1 MMKKAAMVSMIAIGF
16 MLTTTGT
23 CHAQVNIIG
32 EALKRVIMAIDL
44 RIQKMQTRTILLQ
57 AAQRQLEN
65 VMEATHL
72 ADITDW
78 VQQQKD
84 QYSVYYQE
92 LWQVKDV
99 LQYYSAVK
107 TMIDKE
113 ARLIAGCKQ
122 AYSALAVDSH
132 VSAEEVEVCAQVY
145 QGILRQSSRTID
157 QLSTVIRAFTT
168 QMDDADRLR
177 IINELSAGI
186 DRDYRQLSLFTQQ
199 TILLSLQRAKD
210 AQDMNLIKA
219 LYGLP

>member
-1 MMKKAAMVSMIAIGF
+1 MKKAVLVSIVGIGL
-16 MLTTTGT
+16 MLTTTCT
-23 CHAQVNIIG
+23 CHAQIDIIG
-32 EALKRVIMAIDL
+32 DALKRVIMAIDL

-57 AAQRQLEN
+57 DAQRQLEN

-84 QYSVYYQE
+84 LFGEYYQE
-92 LWQVKDV
+92 LWQVKEV

-107 TMIDKE
+107 EMIDKE
-113 ARLIAGCKQ
+113 ARLVGACQQ
-122 AYSALAVDSH
+122 AYGAMVNDSH
-132 VSAEEVEVCAQVY
+132 LSSEEIAVSAHIY
-145 QGILRQSSRTID
+145 QGIIRQSSRTID
-157 QLSTVIRAFTT
+157 RLSTVIQAFTT

-199 TILLSLQRAKD
+199 NILLSLQRSKD
-210 AQDMNLIKA
+210 IQDMNRIKA